1 MHCHS
6 VPPIP
11 SRRQPVSVPMPLD
24 DLDFWQD
31 IDLPDPDPQMP
42 EPPEHGPVP
51 PVVLH

>member
-6 VPPIP
+6 IPPTPGI
-11 SRRQPVSVPMPLD
+11 RRQPYVPPSTLD
-24 DLDFWQD
+24 DFWQD